1 MSFSCFFQYLEDL
14 KDRGAKVIIA
24 DFYEPAARHIM
35 CQAFKMRMTQAEGYV
50 WFLPGWYKEG
60 WYDLDNLKEK
70 EAENE
75 DDTNEEEEV
84 ALTAL
89 KYPPDCTTNEMLQAL
104 DGALS
109 LVHNNYAPDD
119 RYTVGNISVGEWKE
133 RLKGELDKRMKSYLT
148 KERTKSFDFDDG
160 NKPNKYSGY
169 VYDAVWLYAL
179 ALNKLMEE
187 DKALVQDL
195 HSEKAMS
202 AFVKIIK
209 EQDFQGVSGRINFH
223 DGHSRLS
230 EINILQLEVFNQLTP
245 NSSLS
250 SEKHLKIKEIGLYQ
264 PDYRNNMSSLIWHD
278 SRIRWKTQSGAKPV
292 DEDQNCG
299 VLTPFS
305 LLLNLECQLS
315 IMVAFLIGF
324 GLVLGV
330 LLGLFAG
337 LKMR

>member
-1 MSFSCFFQYLEDL
+1 
-14 KDRGAKVIIA
+14 
-24 DFYEPAARHIM
+24 
-35 CQAFKMRMTQAEGYV
+35 
-50 WFLPGWYKEG
+50 
-60 WYDLDNLKEK
+60 
-70 EAENE
+70 
-75 DDTNEEEEV
+75 
-84 ALTAL
+84 
-89 KYPPDCTTNEMLQAL
+89 
-104 DGALS
+104 
-109 LVHNNYAPDD
+109 
-119 RYTVGNISVGEWKE
+119 
-133 RLKGELDKRMKSYLT
+133 
-148 KERTKSFDFDDG
+148 
-160 NKPNKYSGY
+160 
-169 VYDAVWLYAL
+169 
-179 ALNKLMEE
+179 
-187 DKALVQDL
+187 
-195 HSEKAMS
+195 MS

-278 SRIRWKTQSGAKPV
+278 SRIRWKTQSGEKPV